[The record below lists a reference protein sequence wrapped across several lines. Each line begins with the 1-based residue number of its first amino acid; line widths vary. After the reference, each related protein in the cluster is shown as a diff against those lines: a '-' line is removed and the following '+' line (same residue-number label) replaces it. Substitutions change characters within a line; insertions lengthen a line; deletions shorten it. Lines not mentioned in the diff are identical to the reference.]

1 LPEDERQIDRA
12 FAGVVPRLLAQL
24 NDQVVRRHCEQEMP
38 HVTP

>member
-1 LPEDERQIDRA
+1 
-12 FAGVVPRLLAQL
+12 VPRLLAQL